1 MRTESTS
8 EDCQTDMSEQ
18 GSAKKLCATAKGKF
32 PPAINNLELA
42 MTSKAPVT
50 TIESRYD
57 TWRAVWKE
65 IQGKHDA
72 YMKLR
77 WQKLLR
83 RKKMRKLELKQR
95 YGWKNYC

>member
-18 GSAKKLCATAKGKF
+18 ESAKKLCATAKGKF
-32 PPAINNLELA
+32 PPAINNLDLA

-65 IQGKHDA
+65 VQGKHDA
-72 YMKLR
+72 YMKL
-77 WQKLLR
+77 LPGDE
-83 RKKMRKLELKQR
+83 MD
-95 YGWKNYC
+95 

>member
-1 MRTESTS
+1 MRTESTT

-32 PPAINNLELA
+32 SPAINNLDLA

-57 TWRAVWKE
+57 GE
-65 IQGKHDA
+65 LYGKKFKAIMMHT
-72 YMKLR
+72 
-77 WQKLLR
+77 
-83 RKKMRKLELKQR
+83 
-95 YGWKNYC
+95 